1 MKLIASLFSIA
12 LRAGTLM
19 DCGIVPLDLLG
30 DAALAQVRFH
40 VVDQDGTAVP
50 GAKIWGLSRVRY
62 AKTSLA
68 ELS

>member
-1 MKLIASLFSIA
+1 
-12 LRAGTLM
+12 M